1 LASLLSGNPDRNG
14 TCMQIPESSG
24 TVRVAQEDEIRV
36 AWWKQIPS
44 ARRLVLFSLVTFTL
58 AVVALVGGFAY
69 LQTVPEHGG
78 QGLFFGPGGLYETFT
93 RAPGERAFQG
103 RARMNIL
110 CLGIDYNYD
119 ERGIHYTK
127 GARSDTIFVISVDA
141 QGRTLNVVSIPRDTQ
156 VLISEEIGYDKV
168 NAAYSYGGIEQAKA
182 TVSSFLGIPIDHFV
196 IVRVSGARKLVD
208 AIGGLHVEVE
218 KDMNYD
224 DNWGNLH
231 IHLEKGPQVLNGEQ
245 AVGYA
250 RFRMD
255 EEGDRGRIRRQQ
267 QIMEALVR
275 RLKDPMVVLRLQ
287 ALVKAVKE
295 NVETDFSV
303 LDMLDLTY
311 LYKDFDRTR
320 MKTGAIVGDDADING
335 VSYIIPY
342 APENNR
348 IVMELLKEPSDVSR
362 QDLRIEVLNGSGDE
376 VAVGEVAEDLR
387 REGFQVARVAQA
399 DRSDYA
405 STVVIDR
412 LGSVAVRTALENLLR
427 GALYERDVR
436 AEHPGQYDVTIIVGR
451 DRLEEAPSFSVP
463 PPSYPRYA
471 PEPVEPSP
479 ETVRPETPEPEPE
492 WEEPTSPEGAQDPA
506 QEPEEPGAPVPEP
519 ETPPDQPE
527 PPVTRPEPPP
537 PAGPAPP
544 AARPP
549 VPVEPSAPAPPPA
562 PAPTAEP
569 LATPVPEPTSA
580 EM

>member
-1 LASLLSGNPDRNG
+1 
-14 TCMQIPESSG
+14 MQIPESSG
-24 TVRVAQEDEIRV
+24 TVRVAQEDEVRI
-36 AWWKQIPS
+36 AWWRQIPS
-44 ARRLVLFSLVTFTL
+44 ARRLVLFSLATFTL
-58 AVVALVGGFAY
+58 ALAALAGGFAY
-69 LQTVPEHGG
+69 LQTLPEHAG

-93 RAPGERAFQG
+93 RTPGERAFQG

-156 VLISEEIGYDKV
+156 VLISEEIGYDKI

-182 TVSSFLGIPIDHFV
+182 TVSNFLGVPIDHFV

-218 KDMNYD
+218 KDMDYD

-231 IHLEKGPQVLNGEQ
+231 IHLEKGPQVLNGDQ

-348 IVMELLKEPSDVSR
+348 IVMELLKEPSDFSR

-376 VAVGEVAEDLR
+376 AAVGEVAEALR

-399 DRSDYA
+399 DRSDHA

-412 LGSVAVRTALENLLR
+412 RGSVAVRSALESLLR

-436 AEHPGQYDVTIIVGR
+436 EESPGQYDVTIIVGR

-479 ETVRPETPEPEPE
+479 ETVSPETPEPEPE

-527 PPVTRPEPPP
+527 PPAARPEPPP
-537 PAGPAPP
+537 ARPAPP

-549 VPVEPSAPAPPPA
+549 APVETSAPAPPPA
-562 PAPTAEP
+562 PVPTAEP
-569 LATPVPEPTSA
+569 LVTPQPEPTSA

>member
-1 LASLLSGNPDRNG
+1 
-14 TCMQIPESSG
+14 MQIPESSG
-24 TVRVAQEDEIRV
+24 TVRVAQEDEVRI
-36 AWWKQIPS
+36 AWWRKIPS
-44 ARRLVLFSLVTFTL
+44 ARRLVLFTL
-58 AVVALVGGFAY
+58 ATFSLAIAALVGGFAY
-69 LQTVPEHGG
+69 LQTLPDRGG

-93 RAPGERAFQG
+93 RTPGERAFQG

-156 VLISEEIGYDKV
+156 VLISEEIGYDKI

-182 TVSSFLGIPIDHFV
+182 TVSNFLGIPIDHFV

-218 KDMNYD
+218 KDMDYD

-231 IHLEKGPQVLNGEQ
+231 IHLEKGPQVLNGDQ

-348 IVMELLKEPSDVSR
+348 IVMELLKEPSDFSR

-376 VAVGEVAEDLR
+376 VAVGEVAEALR

-399 DRSDYA
+399 DRSDHA

-412 LGSVAVRTALENLLR
+412 RGSVAVRSALESLLR

-436 AEHPGQYDVTIIVGR
+436 EESPGQYDVTIIVGR

-471 PEPVEPSP
+471 PEPLEPSP
-479 ETVRPETPEPEPE
+479 ETVSPETPEPEPE

-527 PPVTRPEPPP
+527 PPAARPEPPP
-537 PAGPAPP
+537 ARPAPP

-549 VPVEPSAPAPPPA
+549 APVETSAPAPPPA
-562 PAPTAEP
+562 PVPTAEP
-569 LATPVPEPTSA
+569 LVTPQPEPTSA

>member
-1 LASLLSGNPDRNG
+1 
-14 TCMQIPESSG
+14 MQIPESTG
-24 TVRVAQEDEIRV
+24 TVRVPLEEEERI
-36 AWWKQIPS
+36 AWWRRVPS
-44 ARRLVLFSLVTFTL
+44 ARRLILSSFLTFAL
-58 AVVALVGGFAY
+58 AMAALVGGFAY
-69 LQTVPEHGG
+69 LRTLPEGGG

-93 RAPGERAFQG
+93 RTPGERAFQG

-141 QGRTLNVVSIPRDTQ
+141 QGRTLNVLSIPRDTQ

-182 TVSSFLGIPIDHFV
+182 TVSRFLGVPIDHFV

-208 AIGGLHVEVE
+208 AIGGLHVDVE
-218 KDMNYD
+218 KDMDYD

-231 IHLEKGPQVLNGEQ
+231 IHLKKGPQVLDGEQ

-342 APENNR
+342 APENDQ
-348 IVMELLKEPSDVSR
+348 IVLELLKEPSDFSR

-376 VAVGEVAEDLR
+376 LAVGEVAEDLR

-399 DRSDYA
+399 DRSDYS

-412 LGSVAVRTALENLLR
+412 RGSIAVRSALEKLLR
-427 GALYERDVR
+427 GALYERDLR
-436 AEHPGQYDVTIIVGR
+436 EGSSPGYDVTIIVGR
-451 DRLEEAPSFSVP
+451 DRNQEVPDFSFP
-463 PPSYPRYA
+463 RPTYPRSSYDQ
-471 PEPVEPSP
+471 VEPSP
-479 ETVRPETPEPEPE
+479 EPVQPEPPSEEPDWEDPAESEDPDGSTPDPQQSAAPEPEPVQPDPPAGR
-492 WEEPTSPEGAQDPA
+492 PT
-506 QEPEEPGAPVPEP
+506 
-519 ETPPDQPE
+519 
-527 PPVTRPEPPP
+527 PP
-537 PAGPAPP
+537 PAQAPT
-544 AARPP
+544 
-549 VPVEPSAPAPPPA
+549 PSAPAREPVAPVAPAPPPPEAPPQSLPA

-569 LATPVPEPTSA
+569 LVTPVPEPTSA

>member
-1 LASLLSGNPDRNG
+1 
-14 TCMQIPESSG
+14 MQIPESSG
-24 TVRVAQEDEIRV
+24 TIRVAQEDEVRI
-36 AWWKQIPS
+36 AWWRKIPS
-44 ARRLVLFSLVTFTL
+44 ARRLVLFTL
-58 AVVALVGGFAY
+58 ATFSLAIAALVGGFAY
-69 LQTVPEHGG
+69 LQTLPDRGG

-93 RAPGERAFQG
+93 RTPGERAFQG

-156 VLISEEIGYDKV
+156 VLISEEIGYDKI

-182 TVSSFLGIPIDHFV
+182 TVSNFLGVPIDHFV

-218 KDMNYD
+218 KDMDYD

-231 IHLEKGPQVLNGEQ
+231 IHLEKGPQVLNGDQ

-348 IVMELLKEPSDVSR
+348 IVMELLKEPSDFSR

-376 VAVGEVAEDLR
+376 AAVGEVAEALR

-399 DRSDYA
+399 DRSDHA

-412 LGSVAVRTALENLLR
+412 RGSVAVRSALESLLR

-436 AEHPGQYDVTIIVGR
+436 EESPGQYDVTIIVGR

-479 ETVRPETPEPEPE
+479 ETVSPETPEPEPE

-527 PPVTRPEPPP
+527 PPAARPEPPP
-537 PAGPAPP
+537 ARPAPP

-549 VPVEPSAPAPPPA
+549 TPVETSAPAPPPA
-562 PAPTAEP
+562 PVPTAEP
-569 LATPVPEPTSA
+569 LVTPQPEPTSA

>member
-1 LASLLSGNPDRNG
+1 
-14 TCMQIPESSG
+14 MQIPESSG
-24 TVRVAQEDEIRV
+24 TVRVAQEDEVRI
-36 AWWKQIPS
+36 AWWRKIPS
-44 ARRLVLFSLVTFTL
+44 ARRLVLFTL
-58 AVVALVGGFAY
+58 ATFSLAIAALVGGFAY
-69 LQTVPEHGG
+69 LQTLPDRGG

-93 RAPGERAFQG
+93 RTPGERAFQG

-156 VLISEEIGYDKV
+156 VLISEEIGYDKI

-182 TVSSFLGIPIDHFV
+182 TVSNFLGVPIDHFV

-218 KDMNYD
+218 KDMDYD

-231 IHLEKGPQVLNGEQ
+231 IHLEKGPQVLNGDQ

-348 IVMELLKEPSDVSR
+348 IVMELLKEPSDFSR

-376 VAVGEVAEDLR
+376 AAVGEVAEALR

-399 DRSDYA
+399 DRSDHA

-412 LGSVAVRTALENLLR
+412 RGSVAVRSALESLLR

-436 AEHPGQYDVTIIVGR
+436 EESPGQYDVTIIVGR

-479 ETVRPETPEPEPE
+479 ETVSPETPEPEPE

-527 PPVTRPEPPP
+527 PPAARPEPPP
-537 PAGPAPP
+537 ARPAPP

-549 VPVEPSAPAPPPA
+549 APVETSAPAPPPA
-562 PAPTAEP
+562 PVPTAEP
-569 LATPVPEPTSA
+569 LVTPQPEPTSA

>member
-1 LASLLSGNPDRNG
+1 MQNPENSGP
-14 TCMQIPESSG
+14 
-24 TVRVAQEDEIRV
+24 VRVAQEEEVRI

-44 ARRLVLFSLVTFTL
+44 ARRLVLFSLVTFVL
-58 AVVALVGGFAY
+58 ALAALAGGFTY
-69 LQTVPEHGG
+69 MQVLPENGG
-78 QGLFFGPGGLYETFT
+78 QNFLFGPGGLYETFT
-93 RAPGERAFQG
+93 RTPGERAFQG

-141 QGRTLNVVSIPRDTQ
+141 QGRTLNVLSIPRDTQ
-156 VLISEEIGYDKV
+156 VLINEEIGYDKI

-182 TVSSFLGIPIDHFV
+182 TVSNFLGIPIDHFV

-218 KDMNYD
+218 KKMDYD

-320 MKTGAIVGDDADING
+320 MKTGVIVGDDADING

-348 IVMELLKEPSDVSR
+348 IVMELLKEPSDFSR

-376 VAVGEVAEDLR
+376 AAVGEVAEALR

-399 DRSDYA
+399 DRSDHV
-405 STVVIDR
+405 STIVIDR
-412 LGSVAVRTALENLLR
+412 RGSVAVRSAMESLLR

-436 AEHPGQYDVTIIVGR
+436 EESPGQYDVTIIVGR
-451 DRLEEAPSFSVP
+451 DRLEEVPSFSFP
-463 PPSYPRYA
+463 PPSYPRYN

-479 ETVRPETPEPEPE
+479 EPEDPETSRSEPE
-492 WEEPTSPEGAQDPA
+492 WEEPIPPEGAEEPA
-506 QEPEEPGAPVPEP
+506 LEPEEPGAPVLE
-519 ETPPDQPE
+519 PE
-527 PPVTRPEPPP
+527 PPLDQPDPP
-537 PAGPAPP
+537 PARPAPP
-544 AARPP
+544 AARPSTP
-549 VPVEPSAPAPPPA
+549 APAPIETSVPAPAPPPA
-562 PAPTAEP
+562 PVPTAEP
-569 LATPVPEPTSA
+569 LVTPQPEPTSA

>member
-1 LASLLSGNPDRNG
+1 
-14 TCMQIPESSG
+14 MQIPESSG
-24 TVRVAQEDEIRV
+24 TVRVAQEDEVRI
-36 AWWKQIPS
+36 AWWKRIPS

-58 AVVALVGGFAY
+58 ALAALVGAFAY
-69 LQTVPEHGG
+69 LQTLPEQGG

-110 CLGIDYNYD
+110 CLGLDYNYD

-127 GARSDTIFVISVDA
+127 GARSDTIFVISVDS
-141 QGRTLNVVSIPRDTQ
+141 QGRTLNVLSIPRDTQ

-182 TVSSFLGIPIDHFV
+182 TVSNFLGIPIDHFV

-218 KDMNYD
+218 KDMDYD

-348 IVMELLKEPSDVSR
+348 IVMELLKEPSDFSR

-376 VAVGEVAEDLR
+376 VAVGEVAEALR
-387 REGFQVARVAQA
+387 REGFQVARVGQA
-399 DRSDYA
+399 DHSDYT

-412 LGSVAVRTALENLLR
+412 LGSVAVRTSLENLLR

-436 AEHPGQYDVTIIVGR
+436 EESPGQYDVTIIVGR
-451 DRLEEAPSFSVP
+451 DRRQDAPAFSVP

-479 ETVRPETPEPEPE
+479 ETVRPEIPEPETE
-492 WEEPTSPEGAQDPA
+492 WEDPTQPEGSEEPA
-506 QEPEEPGAPVPEP
+506 QEPEDPAAPVPEP
-519 ETPPDQPE
+519 ETQPGQPE
-527 PPVTRPEPPP
+527 PPSARPDP
-537 PAGPAPP
+537 PAGRPAPAP
-544 AARPP
+544 ARPSTP
-549 VPVEPSAPAPPPA
+549 APAPVEPSTSAPPPA
-562 PAPTAEP
+562 PVPTAEP